1 MMSLHT
7 LPELAVTTGHGNWSA
22 RGFRIANFA
31 GSGGTVVF
39 ALLLLVSGREYAFT
53 VGNLPGPGMFPAI
66 IGVVLLGL
74 GAAWFVGTVLN
85 TYKVDDEVEPPPDRS
100 ALIRSVLSFA
110 VVCAAAFVM
119 LPLGYPL
126 TMALAVGSLTLL
138 GGGRWRA
145 AAVTGL
151 LFAATTFLL
160 VTTLLGIQLPTGIL
174 RPFLVGL
181 L

>member
-1 MMSLHT
+1 
-7 LPELAVTTGHGNWSA
+7 
-22 RGFRIANFA
+22 
-31 GSGGTVVF
+31 
-39 ALLLLVSGREYAFT
+39 
-53 VGNLPGPGMFPAI
+53 MFPAI

-85 TYKVDDEVEPPPDRS
+85 RYKVDAEVEPPPDRS
-100 ALIRSVLSFA
+100 ALIRSVLSFV
-110 VVCAAAFVM
+110 VVCAAAFLI

-126 TMALAVGSLTLL
+126 TMALAITSLTLL

-145 AAVTGL
+145 AVITGL
-151 LFAATTFLL
+151 LFGTTTFLL

-174 RPFLVGL
+174 RPLLVGL